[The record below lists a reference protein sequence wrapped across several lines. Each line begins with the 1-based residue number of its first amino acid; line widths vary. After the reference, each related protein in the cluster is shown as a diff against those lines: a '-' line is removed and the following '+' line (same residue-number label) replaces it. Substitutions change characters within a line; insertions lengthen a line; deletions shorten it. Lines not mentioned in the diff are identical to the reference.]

1 LRSVDHI
8 RYYGDAWR
16 RDQHARRFVGTLLIT
31 MLPEWL
37 KPLQEYIRLFYCLGV
52 MLLMVFMPMGLAGL
66 YRKIAGQVRE
76 RLHLGYKTRIGAG
89 GQAEV

>member
-1 LRSVDHI
+1 
-8 RYYGDAWR
+8 
-16 RDQHARRFVGTLLIT
+16 
-31 MLPEWL
+31 
-37 KPLQEYIRLFYCLGV
+37 

>member
-1 LRSVDHI
+1 MHRLQLCSSVSASGNLCADCQL
-8 RYYGDAWR
+8 W
-16 RDQHARRFVGTLLIT
+16 
-31 MLPEWL
+31 WL
-37 KPLQEYIRLFYCLGV
+37 KPLQEYIRLFYGLGV